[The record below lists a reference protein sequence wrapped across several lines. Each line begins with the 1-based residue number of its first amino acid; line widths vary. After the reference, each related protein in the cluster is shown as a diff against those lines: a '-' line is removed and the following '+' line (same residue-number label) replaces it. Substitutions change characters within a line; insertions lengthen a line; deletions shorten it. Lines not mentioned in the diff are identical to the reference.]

1 MLITTSRRP
10 GHRARILGRELARV
24 IPNAKYVP
32 RGVETVDKLA
42 LMAESLGHTWVMVIN
57 SSVGH
62 PKELRFLNIGK
73 GWRWFDKRVELG
85 EVKIQRDLGQRV
97 SFEGMKI
104 YAEGKPAQEFA
115 EFLGEISG
123 LPISEKL
130 PEAGVALSIITNSGL
145 KIHFQKRPTSEIMGP
160 VLQVIRFE

>member
-1 MLITTSRRP
+1 MLITTSRRS

-24 IPNAKYVP
+24 MPNIKYVP
-32 RGVETVDKLA
+32 RGVKTVEKLVS
-42 LMAESLGHTWVMVIN
+42 MAESFGHIWVMVIN
-57 SSVGH
+57 SSAGH

-73 GWRWFDKRVELG
+73 GLGWPDKRAELG

-97 SFEGMKI
+97 RFEGIKI
-104 YAEGKPAQEFA
+104 YAEGKPAQELA

-130 PEAGVALSIITNSGL
+130 PEAGVVLSIVTNSGL
-145 KIHFQKRPTSEIMGP
+145 VHFKKRQTLEITGP
-160 VLQVIRFE
+160 VIQVIRFG